1 MAAEK
6 IILFRLCYST
16 FYANAVSVYEF
27 LFNRSV
33 VGGVDVPVF
42 VFVTL
47 GLLLM
52 AGVFVVKLRKG
63 FKFFF
68 FCVHT
73 GTSVSIFLY
82 YMSHLKHIKWYE
94 ILLPGMQRRL

>member
-1 MAAEK
+1 MHGVSLPHQSRRQHQGGEQAGVAAPVTWQRNAVAAEK

-42 VFVTL
+42 VHARTFINGGCV
-47 GLLLM
+47 
-52 AGVFVVKLRKG
+52 RSEIEKG
-63 FKFFF
+63 
-68 FCVHT
+68 
-73 GTSVSIFLY
+73 I
-82 YMSHLKHIKWYE
+82 
-94 ILLPGMQRRL
+94 

>member
-16 FYANAVSVYEF
+16 FCANAVSVYEF

-42 VFVTL
+42 VFVHARTFIN
-47 GLLLM
+47 G
-52 AGVFVVKLRKG
+52 G
-63 FKFFF
+63 
-68 FCVHT
+68 CVRR
-73 GTSVSIFLY
+73 
-82 YMSHLKHIKWYE
+82 E
-94 ILLPGMQRRL
+94 IEKRI